1 MSAPTPPPNRRL
13 GDGYEPH
20 VDEVDG
26 KLVYS
31 LPVDSGFA
39 SASFSFEIAARDLDV
54 LRADPYRRAVLESVA
69 HTILQPSLQRG
80 GERVTQDA
88 FADLVSRILHS
99 TPAELEALI
108 AAVDRDHNI
117 VTRFYVEQAMARR
130 AGTADRAGR

>member
-1 MSAPTPPPNRRL
+1 MTAPTPPPNRRL

-39 SASFSFEIAARDLDV
+39 SASFSFSIEARDLDV
-54 LRADPYRRAVLESVA
+54 LCAAPYRRAVLESVA
-69 HTILQPSLQRG
+69 HTILQRSMQRG
-80 GERVTQDA
+80 AERVTQEA

-99 TPAELEALI
+99 PAADLEALI

-117 VTRFYVEQAMARR
+117 RTRFYVEQAMARR
-130 AGTADRAGR
+130 AASAP